1 MKRTCVPAVGAR
13 SAAALALAVLTAC
26 GGQQVEAPPRPGEFQ
41 GAVPALEGHRVM
53 VLPVQSMPGVRGPAD
68 AELHF
73 ALQERGP
80 RIGWVFPD
88 EMREVLARSPGL
100 EVHMDALPVGV
111 FRQAQVERV
120 GDPLYGDLRR
130 LAAVANADLA
140 LVPLEVRPA
149 LDSLGVVVPD
159 GGLEVTA
166 TLINARNGRVLWFGV
181 VAGEAGPPADPRTLA
196 SAMDALAGT
205 VAW

>member
-1 MKRTCVPAVGAR
+1 MQRTTASGAGFL
-13 SAAALALAVLTAC
+13 SCLLAGLAACSSTA
-26 GGQQVEAPPRPGEFQ
+26 EAPPRPGESQ

-53 VLPVQSMPGVRGPAD
+53 VLPVQSTPGVEGPAD

-73 ALQERGP
+73 ALQDRGP
-80 RIGWVFPD
+80 RIGWVFPA
-88 EMREVLARSPGL
+88 EMREVLVRSPGL
-100 EVHMDALPVGV
+100 DVHMDALPVGV
-111 FRQAQVERV
+111 FRQAEVERI
-120 GDPLYGDLRR
+120 GDPLYGELRR
-130 LAAVANADLA
+130 LAAVADADVA

-149 LDSLGVVVPD
+149 LDSLGAVVED

-181 VAGEAGPPADPRTLA
+181 VAGEPGPAADPRTLA
-196 SAMDALAGT
+196 SAMDALASA

>member
-1 MKRTCVPAVGAR
+1 MKRTSVPAAR
-13 SAAALALAVLTAC
+13 AGSVVVLALAALAGC
-26 GGQQVEAPPRPGEFQ
+26 GGPQVETPPRPGDFQ

-53 VLPVQSMPGVRGPAD
+53 VLPVQSARGVPGPAD

-73 ALQERGP
+73 ALEDRGP

-88 EMREVLARSPGL
+88 EMREVLARSPAL

-111 FRQAQVERV
+111 FRQAEVQRI
-120 GDPLYGDLRR
+120 GDPLYGELRR
-130 LAAVANADLA
+130 LAAVADADVA

-149 LDSLGVVVPD
+149 LDSVGAVVPD

-166 TLINARNGRVLWFGV
+166 TLIDVHTGRVYWFGV
-181 VAGEAGPPADPRTLA
+181 VAGEAGPLADPRTLA
-196 SAMDALAGT
+196 SAMDALAET

>member
-1 MKRTCVPAVGAR
+1 MQRTTASGAGFLFCLLAG
-13 SAAALALAVLTAC
+13 SAACSGTA
-26 GGQQVEAPPRPGEFQ
+26 EAPPRPGEFQ

-53 VLPVQSMPGVRGPAD
+53 VLPVQSAPGVAGPAD

-80 RIGWVFPD
+80 RIGWVFPA
-88 EMREVLARSPGL
+88 EMREVLERSPGL

-111 FRQAQVERV
+111 FRQAEVQRI
-120 GDPLYGDLRR
+120 GDPLYGELRR
-130 LAAVANADLA
+130 LAAVADADVA
-140 LVPLEVRPA
+140 LLPLQVRPA
-149 LDSLGVVVPD
+149 LDSVGAVVED

-181 VAGEAGPPADPRTLA
+181 VAGEPGPAADPRTLA